1 MQLEHLVD
9 VEGRLFDP
17 YLDAGDGPFGTR
29 YIYNAAD
36 GSFEGPR
43 LKGRFLPGGGDWP
56 LADASGTMRLDIRL
70 ALETDDGAVIY
81 LENKGVWRHLP
92 QDGGS
97 DGAMYIMSTPRFET
111 GDDRYQWLND
121 YVYVAEGEMEMLEEE
136 GFLAQVTW
144 HIYTVV
150 NDQAGTTS

>member
-9 VEGRLFDP
+9 VKGRLSAP
-17 YLDAGDGPFGTR
+17 YLDAGTGPFGTR
-29 YIYNAAD
+29 YIYNTAD

-56 LADASGTMRLDIRL
+56 LADTGGTMRLDIRL

-81 LENKGVWRHLP
+81 LENRGVWRHLP
-92 QDGGS
+92 GDDG
-97 DGAMYIMSTPRFET
+97 MYIVGTPRFET
-111 GDDRYQWLND
+111 GDERYQWLND

-136 GFLAQVTW
+136 GLLAQVTW
-144 HIYTVV
+144 RIYAVLS
-150 NDQAGTTS
+150 D